1 MRNIT
6 ISSSHAS
13 SWPFSHFSHKFTFL
27 LGGSQ
32 YEKNIHL
39 IYTDFPE
46 VHTIRLVAVPM
57 RTISAFQRV
66 AFDLKLIL
74 WFFNISR
81 TCEISYWILVE
92 ITRISSIDATL
103 EKRVYCT
110 VEFRLS
116 FDRIRQHNRYID
128 EETSETS
135 LPASFL
141 LTLHDYHRRTRLER
155 KTSNDYCRSLCDDTA
170 TLHGSLVRSGV
181 TLSSWYQGMEIQSN

>member
-1 MRNIT
+1 MRRPGRSHT
-6 ISSSHAS
+6 SHTSSPS
-13 SWPFSHFSHKFTFL
+13 FL
-27 LGGSQ
+27 DAFNMR
-32 YEKNIHL
+32 KNFHL

-46 VHTIRLVAVPM
+46 VHTIRLVVVVPI

-92 ITRISSIDATL
+92 ITRISSIVATL
-103 EKRVYCT
+103 EKRVCS

-128 EETSETS
+128 EETSKTS
-135 LPASFL
+135 LPALFWI
-141 LTLHDYHRRTRLER
+141 TLNDYHSRTQLEK
-155 KTSNDYCRSLCDDTA
+155 KTSNDYCWSLCDDTA
-170 TLHGSLVRSGV
+170 TLHGSLVRSSV
-181 TLSSWYQGMEIQSN
+181 TLSNFYQGMEIQSN